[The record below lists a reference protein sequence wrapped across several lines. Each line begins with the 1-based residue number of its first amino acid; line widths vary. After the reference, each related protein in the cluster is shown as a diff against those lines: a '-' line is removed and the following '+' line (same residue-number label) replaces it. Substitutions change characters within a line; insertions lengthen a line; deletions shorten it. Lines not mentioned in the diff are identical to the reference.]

1 MRKRLNLEGER
12 EGTMEEAINDLKEA
26 IRDLKQAIKEE
37 IIKLLRGE

>member
-1 MRKRLNLEGER
+1 
-12 EGTMEEAINDLKEA
+12 MEEAINDLKEA